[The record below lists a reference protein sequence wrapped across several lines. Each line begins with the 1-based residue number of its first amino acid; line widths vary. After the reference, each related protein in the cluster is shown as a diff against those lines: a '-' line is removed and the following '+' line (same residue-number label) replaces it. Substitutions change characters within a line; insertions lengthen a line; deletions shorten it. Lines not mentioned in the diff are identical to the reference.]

1 MPMRK
6 EYYNYQWVEKEA
18 VQSLTAI
25 RKAPS
30 VKEYIIWREYY
41 DLITQMTC

>member
-18 VQSLTAI
+18 IKPLHKV
-25 RKAPS
+25 RKPPS
-30 VKEYIIWREYY
+30 VK
-41 DLITQMTC
+41 